1 MHYMSNISSIML
13 WFFPLPLFSVEYYFI
28 SHELCYQFPLYL
40 YMPTCVPPPIP
51 FNCFFVVVQTCWP
64 LVCRFDYCFV
74 CCRSAKLGLRN
85 VVWYLFR
92 KKHCIVWKKKED
104 VLDYGLFTKG
114 CHEKKKNKIRA
125 CLRSIVFSVDTK
137 LHDGSLQLHQR
148 ASARMKII
156 MQSSSL
162 QLHQRSIVS
171 CYSNELLK

>member
-114 CHEKKKNKIRA
+114 CHEKKKTKSEHVSDQLFLAWTRNYMMAAYSYTREQV
-125 CLRSIVFSVDTK
+125 LGWRS
-137 LHDGSLQLHQR
+137 
-148 ASARMKII
+148 
-156 MQSSSL
+156 
-162 QLHQRSIVS
+162 
-171 CYSNELLK
+171 